1 MQTTEGGRKLNQAM
15 VSTGRAVATTGRAV
29 GGAISQAKGALSSWW
44 SNLTT
49 AQSPTEAGPQ
59 ENGLQSADQDDKD
72 TSRSADK
79 DTSRSNSMTSSGIM
93 QV

>member
-59 ENGLQSADQDDKD
+59 ENGLQSADQD